1 MGADLSC
8 KEEYLIEGISA
19 NFNILDANIF
29 R

>member
-1 MGADLSC
+1 MGTKLSC
-8 KEEYLIEGISA
+8 KEAYLIEGTSA